1 MIIDYKLLAE
11 AISFY
16 ESHGFKQIEVDYII
30 PSDEMRWTPEIAKH
44 DKSFTLDDGM
54 FKHTPHE
61 LVGSAE
67 QSFAMMISNGTL
79 KPGRYMAVTPCFRFE
94 PEGYGRMHQM
104 HFIKLEL
111 INYEDYDGHYI
122 NDIINMV
129 NMCRKFF
136 SFKLNTGTHKV
147 QIYESEEENFG
158 VIDLMFNNIEV
169 GSYGSRDIVNGLV
182 GWKKYIYGTG
192 LALPRFSLAKESV
205 FR

>member
-94 PEGYGRMHQM
+94 PEGYGIIHQM

-111 INYEDYDGHYI
+111 IIYEDFKDHYI
-122 NDIINMV
+122 CEIMHLVDL
-129 NMCRKFF
+129 CKTFY
-136 SFKLNTGTHKV
+136 SFKLDNISHKV
-147 QIYESEEENFG
+147 ISCNDEG
-158 VIDLMFNNIEV
+158 AVDLMYNNIEL
-169 GSYGSRDIVNGLV
+169 GSYGSRVNGNI
-182 GWKKYIYGTG
+182 GWRKYIYGTG
-192 LALPRFSLAKESV
+192 LALPRFSVAKESV
-205 FR
+205 L